1 MRKSLTAGA
10 AIALWAAAIVAGSPA
25 SADPAAT
32 TGQVTV
38 FSTEFQELDSWE
50 NPVGCQKLPLAA
62 HVLINQTDKPV
73 QTFGDPLCLV
83 PNLTVQPGY
92 GAHVAA
98 GTGSFSAG
106 A

>member
-1 MRKSLTAGA
+1 MRKTLTAGV
-10 AIALWAAAIVAGSPA
+10 AIMLLVAPIAAGSPA
-25 SADPAAT
+25 SAEPA
-32 TGQVTV
+32 GQVTV
-38 FSTEFQELDSWE
+38 FSTEFQELDTWE
-50 NPVGCQKLPLAA
+50 NPEGCQKLPLAA
-62 HVLINQTDKPV
+62 HVLINQTDGPV
-73 QTFGDPLCLV
+73 HTYGDPLCLV